1 LLTRLEKWLASRRP
15 RYREG
20 LLPGASA
27 AELDAF
33 QSALGIPLPEALRAL
48 LSWHNGQ
55 SADFVGHLENNWDL
69 MNLNQILQAKKDL
82 DAGDRTQTGWQPT
95 WIPFLDDDQG
105 DYVCLDASQPEAPVR
120 EFWQGQTEPPVVAPS
135 PAAWL
140 EQFVTAVERGAYH
153 EDPERG
159 TFLRTTK
166 SSV

>member
-1 LLTRLEKWLASRRP
+1 LTGQLPKEGQPPTADELAAALEKLKKGEAPQTASTATADKSAAETSATSEPPAANKLGPTGGEVAALLTRLEKWLASRRP

-82 DAGDRTQTGWQPT
+82 DAGDRTQTGW
-95 WIPFLDDDQG
+95 
-105 DYVCLDASQPEAPVR
+105 
-120 EFWQGQTEPPVVAPS
+120 
-135 PAAWL
+135 
-140 EQFVTAVERGAYH
+140 
-153 EDPERG
+153 
-159 TFLRTTK
+159 
-166 SSV
+166 